1 MKHLASC
8 LLLVLVLL
16 PVLVSAEIYRWTD
29 AEGRVHFSDE
39 PHNTMPSEQVSVRVN
54 SYESVT
60 YESLGSYTP
69 PNDRRVIMY
78 STSWCTYC
86 KKARNY
92 FEKNRV
98 RYVEYDIEE
107 SSRAKEEFD
116 QLGGK
121 GVPLIV
127 VGRTKMSGF
136 SEAGFR
142 EIYD

>member
-1 MKHLASC
+1 MKRLTGF
-8 LLLVLVLL
+8 LLLVLL
-16 PVLVSAEIYRWTD
+16 PTLVSAEIYRWTD

-69 PNDRRVIMY
+69 PNDKRVIMY

>member
-1 MKHLASC
+1 MKRLTGF
-8 LLLVLVLL
+8 LLLVLL
-16 PVLVSAEIYRWTD
+16 PTLVSAEIYRWTD

-69 PNDRRVIMY
+69 PNDKRVIMY

-107 SSRAKEEFD
+107 SSRARGEFD
-116 QLGGK
+116 RLGGK

-127 VGRTKMSGF
+127 VGRTRMSGF

>member
-8 LLLVLVLL
+8 LLLVLL

-29 AEGRVHFSDE
+29 AEGHVHFSDE

-116 QLGGK
+116 ELGGK

-142 EIYD
+142 EIYE

>member
-1 MKHLASC
+1 MKHLF
-8 LLLVLVLL
+8 LLLVVL
-16 PVLVSAEIYRWTD
+16 PALVSAEIYRWTD

-39 PHNTMPSEQVSVRVN
+39 PHNTMPSEQVSIRVN
-54 SYESVT
+54 SYESMT

-69 PNDRRVIMY
+69 SSDKRVIMY

-86 KKARNY
+86 KKARSY
-92 FEKNRV
+92 FERNRV

-107 SSRAKEEFD
+107 SPRAREEFD
-116 QLGGK
+116 RFGGR

-127 VGRTKMSGF
+127 VGRTRMSGF

>member
-1 MKHLASC
+1 MKRLTSF
-8 LLLVLVLL
+8 LLLVLL
-16 PVLVSAEIYRWTD
+16 PALVSAEIYRWTD

-69 PNDRRVIMY
+69 PSDKRVIMY

-92 FEKNRV
+92 FERNRV

-107 SSRAKEEFD
+107 STRARKEFD
-116 QLGGK
+116 QLGGR

>member
-1 MKHLASC
+1 MKRLTGF
-8 LLLVLVLL
+8 LLLVLL
-16 PVLVSAEIYRWTD
+16 PTLVSAEIYRWTD

>member
-1 MKHLASC
+1 MKRLTSC
-8 LLLVLVLL
+8 LLLVLL
-16 PVLVSAEIYRWTD
+16 PALVFAEIYRWTD
-29 AEGRVHFSDE
+29 ADGRVHFSDE

-60 YESLGSYTP
+60 YESLGSYTL
-69 PNDRRVIMY
+69 PNDKRVIMY

-92 FEKNRV
+92 FERNRV

-107 SSRAKEEFD
+107 STRARKEFD
-116 QLGGK
+116 QLGGR

>member
-8 LLLVLVLL
+8 LLLVLL

-92 FEKNRV
+92 FERNRV

>member
-8 LLLVLVLL
+8 LLLVLL